1 MGEGRVGVLN
11 MDRAEQKRQLK
22 LEEISFPIKISL
34 LICIFFL
41 CVFLMIFSVRKF
53 YAEIYYMKGR
63 NYLNEGKYE
72 RALFDLAKAITF
84 NPVQGKALFYYAKTN
99 YHLPI
104 VSIEDKKA
112 AYGEAAITALRSLT
126 TMTHKAKNYLLLAD
140 IYLDTFEFS
149 ESEKYANKARILDP
163 GNENIPYLFG
173 RYYYNKKDYDKAIEQ
188 FMAVDF
194 SKLQRNDLFKWIGF
208 AYYKIAQNDE
218 KKQQEYNNALRY
230 FLKYLQGFPDDFE
243 IHHFIADIYIGKKHY
258 DLGIDYFERL
268 QKKYTLSDIL
278 INDLGSFYLPKR
290 RFKEALECF
299 NKAIEINP
307 NYAPAYKNLG
317 TTYMYYSGD
326 PNQSRDYSKTVIYWE
341 KYLELEKK
349 DTKSIEFVQK
359 RLPLLKKTLERMEKE
374 KKK

>member
-1 MGEGRVGVLN
+1 

-41 CVFLMIFSVRKF
+41 CVYLMIFTVRKF

-63 NYLNEGKYE
+63 NYLNVGKYE

-84 NPVQGKALFYYAKTN
+84 NPVQGNTLYYYAKAN

-104 VSIEDKKA
+104 VSIEDKKT
-112 AYGEAAITALRSLT
+112 AYREAAIMALRSLT

-149 ESEKYANKARILDP
+149 KSEEYANKARILDP
-163 GNENIPYLFG
+163 GNENITYLFG
-173 RYYYNKKDYDKAIEQ
+173 RYYYNKKEYKKAIEQ

-208 AYYKIAQNDE
+208 AYYKLENYD
-218 KKQQEYNNALRY
+218 NALGF
-230 FLKYLQGFPDDFE
+230 FLKYLNKFSDDFE
-243 IHHFIADIYIGKKHY
+243 IHHFIADVYIRKKHY

-290 RFKEALECF
+290 RFKEAIECF
-299 NKAIEINP
+299 QKAIEINP

-317 TTYMYYSGD
+317 TTYMYYSDD
-326 PNQSRDYSKTVIYWE
+326 PNQSRDYSKTVVYWE

-349 DTKSIEFVQK
+349 DAKSVEFVQK
-359 RLPLLKKTLERMEKE
+359 RLPMLKKNLERMEKE